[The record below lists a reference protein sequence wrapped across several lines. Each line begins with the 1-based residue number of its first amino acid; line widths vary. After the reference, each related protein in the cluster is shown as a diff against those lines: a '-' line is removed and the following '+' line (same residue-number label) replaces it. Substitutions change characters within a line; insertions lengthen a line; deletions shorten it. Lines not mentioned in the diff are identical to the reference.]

1 MRTLALGPV
10 TVHRVIELERWPFA
24 PAEMFP
30 GITEEQVRAAGRALG
45 EEHIDPHDGQL
56 VMSIQTYVIRTP
68 HATVLVDTGN
78 GNDKPR
84 PTLRAH
90 HMFRTG
96 YLDRLGDLGIAP
108 DDVDVVVSTH
118 LHPDHCGWNTRLSD
132 GAWVPTFPRA
142 RHLFPRAELDQL
154 TALTA
159 IHQTAPGDAVAADL
173 ARTFEDSVR
182 PVLDAGRATVI
193 DPPYTVWSDGDARI
207 TVRDAPGHTP
217 GHVVVE
223 LQAGGRLAVFTGDV
237 IHHPLQFADPDLAQ
251 AGDHDPGLAART
263 RRELCESY
271 ADRDVVILPA
281 HFAGPGAGMIVR
293 TAGGYRFDWLEG

>member
-1 MRTLALGPV
+1 MKTLALGPV

-30 GITEEQVRAAGRALG
+30 GITEEHVQAAGRALG
-45 EEHIDPHDGQL
+45 KEHVDPRDGQL

-84 PTLRAH
+84 PALRAH

-108 DDVDVVVSTH
+108 GDVDVVVSTH
-118 LHPDHCGWNTRLSD
+118 LHPDHCGWNTRLSE

-142 RHLFPRAELDQL
+142 RHLFPRAELDHL
-154 TALTA
+154 AA
-159 IHQTAPGDAVAADL
+159 IHRAGPGDAVAADL

-182 PVLDAGRATVI
+182 PVLDAGLAVVI
-193 DPPYTVWSDGDARI
+193 DTPYTVWSDGDARI

-223 LQAGGRLAVFTGDV
+223 LDADGRRAVFTGDL

-251 AGDHDPGLAART
+251 AGDHDPILAART
-263 RRELCESY
+263 RRGLCESY
-271 ADRDVVILPA
+271 ADRDAVILPA
-281 HFAGPGAGMIVR
+281 HFAGPGAGTIAR
-293 TAGGYRFDWLEG
+293 AAAGYRFDWLEG